1 MNNEELAM
9 KTWIE
14 SNLGV
19 TTATLS
25 REAARRW
32 LKLLM
37 RDDSLFF
44 QLAIYGFVGRRQEDL
59 GNKSFPEQEFAEFCG
74 EFVTKLR
81 LVLQCKGQAHSV
93 PMFKRIGVRTM
104 QTLFQLHNQ
113 GELS

>member
-1 MNNEELAM
+1 MGNEGLVL

-25 REAARRW
+25 RESARRW
-32 LKLLM
+32 QKLLM

-44 QLAIYGFVGRRQEDL
+44 QLAIYGFVWCRQEERGDR
-59 GNKSFPEQEFAEFCG
+59 SFPEQEFAEFCG
-74 EFVTKLR
+74 EFITKLR
-81 LVLQCKGQAHSV
+81 LVLQGKGQTHSV

-104 QTLFQLHNQ
+104 HTLFQLHH
-113 GELS
+113 